1 MVLMAEPPT
10 VNTAPREEAKRLLGL
25 WETLSRAHVSMG
37 AGCGCGAGGV
47 TLVLEDFEQDIA
59 DYLLGEAERNKRAEV
74 IKFLQAHAFI
84 EETQLWSLSRLLT
97 ALVDEDG
104 SIQPA
109 EEIRAGLLQRMG
121 RTLSSFAKLHG

>member
-1 MVLMAEPPT
+1 M
-10 VNTAPREEAKRLLGL
+10 
-25 WETLSRAHVSMG
+25 
-37 AGCGCGAGGV
+37 
-47 TLVLEDFEQDIA
+47 IA
-59 DYLLGEAERNKRAEV
+59 
-74 IKFLQAHAFI
+74 FLQDHAFI

>member
-47 TLVLEDFEQDIA
+47 TLVLEDF
-59 DYLLGEAERNKRAEV
+59 
-74 IKFLQAHAFI
+74 
-84 EETQLWSLSRLLT
+84 
-97 ALVDEDG
+97 
-104 SIQPA
+104 
-109 EEIRAGLLQRMG
+109 
-121 RTLSSFAKLHG
+121 